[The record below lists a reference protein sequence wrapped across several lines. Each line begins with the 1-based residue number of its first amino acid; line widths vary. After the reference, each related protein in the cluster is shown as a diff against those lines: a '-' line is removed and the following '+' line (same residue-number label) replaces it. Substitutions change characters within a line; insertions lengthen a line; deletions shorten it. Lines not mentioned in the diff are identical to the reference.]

1 MSGYLPA
8 GVCENDQT
16 APWNQKYKDVIVN
29 VDITLMATRT
39 IQLVMSEGYSDR
51 DLFDEV
57 SRYVKD
63 MTITDDYNRELT
75 IDDFEIDDYYE

>member
-8 GVCENDQT
+8 GVNENDPE
-16 APWNQKYKDVIVN
+16 APWNQNYKDVIVN
-29 VDITLMATRT
+29 VDLTLMAKRT

-63 MTITDDYNRELT
+63 MIITDDYNRELT